1 MKQFTMKLVIIAS
14 MMSVTT
20 LSASFPNYS
29 ALFLSKKIYK
39 VVNED
44 GTITFSDRPLP
55 GAEEIVIT
63 VPTSNMESS
72 VPNPSS
78 PIATNKKDKTEYQ
91 IDIMSPEKDATIR
104 SNTGEVNIVAS
115 ITPSHPGL
123 YQLSLNGQT
132 VESPTGKFY
141 IKELP
146 RGAYTYNVNFL
157 DNSGKIIA
165 SSETRNLYLHQASA
179 LIN

>member
-1 MKQFTMKLVIIAS
+1 MLAS
-14 MMSVTT
+14 MLSLTT
-20 LSASFPNYS
+20 LSFSFPNYS

-55 GAEEIVIT
+55 GSEELEIT
-63 VPTSNMESS
+63 VPTSNVRTN
-72 VPNPSS
+72 VPTPPALNVYQK
-78 PIATNKKDKTEYQ
+78 NDKTEYK
-91 IDIMSPEKDATIR
+91 IEILSPEKDATIR

-115 ITPSHPGL
+115 IKPNRAGL

-141 IKELP
+141 IKKLP
-146 RGAYTYNVNFL
+146 RGAYTYNINFL
-157 DNSGKIIA
+157 DNSGKVIA